1 MPAPGL
7 DLAREY
13 DVSAFVP
20 AFASTLAA
28 WGERARTVR
37 NDLPG
42 HYNLAYGPGAAEQL
56 DLFCADTGPHAA
68 PLLVFL
74 HGGFW
79 RRLHKDDFTWAAPA
93 YVQRGV
99 SVAIVNY
106 GLAPATTLDTIV
118 DQTRRAIA
126 WLYRQADA
134 FGIDRRRIVVAGH
147 SAGGHLTCMALATDW
162 PALDR
167 TLPARLVAGGIALSP
182 LADLAPLAHV
192 PFLHSDL
199 DFTPERI
206 AALLAGDRAGGDRRG
221 RQSAAILVVREG
233 GGYGGFND
241 RYMDLRVDDDPDPVA
256 KLKDLVELHHL
267 YFGTPRP
274 EDRIPID
281 AALAREIQRLLRHVG
296 LYTGEITGV
305 YDEATRRALE
315 TLFGIENLEE
325 RWQPGDAIDRVAW
338 EFLRRRFPLPE
349 GDA

>member
-1 MPAPGL
+1 MFPCATFSIVAFDPARQEWGVAVASKFLAAGAVVPWARAGAGAVATQSYANTRFGPEGL
-7 DLAREY
+7 DRMAEGL
-13 DVSAFVP
+13 SAEE
-20 AFASTLAA
+20 TLAHLLA
-28 WGERARTVR
+28 ADPEREKRQVGLVDRAGRAAAFTGAECLPWAGHRIGEGFCCQGNLLVDARTLEAMAETFVKAT
-37 NDLPG
+37 G
-42 HYNLAYGPGAAEQL
+42 ELA
-56 DLFCADTGPHAA
+56 D
-68 PLLVFL
+68 
-74 HGGFW
+74 
-79 RRLHKDDFTWAAPA
+79 
-93 YVQRGV
+93 
-99 SVAIVNY
+99 
-106 GLAPATTLDTIV
+106 
-118 DQTRRAIA
+118 
-126 WLYRQADA
+126 
-134 FGIDRRRIVVAGH
+134 
-147 SAGGHLTCMALATDW
+147 
-162 PALDR
+162 
-167 TLPARLVAGGIALSP
+167 RLV
-182 LADLAPLAHV
+182 
-192 PFLHSDL
+192 
-199 DFTPERI
+199 

-338 EFLRRRFPLPE
+338 EFLRRRFPLLE

>member
-1 MPAPGL
+1 MFPCATFSIVAFDPARQEWGVAVASKFLAAGAVVPWARAGAGAVATQSYANTRFGPEGL
-7 DLAREY
+7 DRMAEGL
-13 DVSAFVP
+13 SAEE
-20 AFASTLAA
+20 TLAHLLA
-28 WGERARTVR
+28 ADPEREKRQVGLVDRAGRAAAFTGAECLPWAGHQIGEGFCCQGNLLVDARTLEAMAETFVKAT
-37 NDLPG
+37 G
-42 HYNLAYGPGAAEQL
+42 ELA
-56 DLFCADTGPHAA
+56 D
-68 PLLVFL
+68 
-74 HGGFW
+74 
-79 RRLHKDDFTWAAPA
+79 
-93 YVQRGV
+93 
-99 SVAIVNY
+99 
-106 GLAPATTLDTIV
+106 
-118 DQTRRAIA
+118 
-126 WLYRQADA
+126 
-134 FGIDRRRIVVAGH
+134 
-147 SAGGHLTCMALATDW
+147 
-162 PALDR
+162 
-167 TLPARLVAGGIALSP
+167 RLV
-182 LADLAPLAHV
+182 
-192 PFLHSDL
+192 
-199 DFTPERI
+199 

-241 RYMDLRVDDDPDPVA
+241 RYMVLRVDDDPDPVA

>member
-1 MPAPGL
+1 MFPCATFSIVAFDPARQEWGVAVASKFLAAGAVVPWARAGAGAVATQSYANTRFGPEGL
-7 DLAREY
+7 DRMAEGL
-13 DVSAFVP
+13 SAEE
-20 AFASTLAA
+20 TLAHLLA
-28 WGERARTVR
+28 ADPEREKRQVGLVDRAGRAAAFTGAECLPWAGHRIGEGFCCQGNLLVDARTLEAMAETFVKAT
-37 NDLPG
+37 G
-42 HYNLAYGPGAAEQL
+42 ELA
-56 DLFCADTGPHAA
+56 D
-68 PLLVFL
+68 
-74 HGGFW
+74 
-79 RRLHKDDFTWAAPA
+79 
-93 YVQRGV
+93 
-99 SVAIVNY
+99 
-106 GLAPATTLDTIV
+106 
-118 DQTRRAIA
+118 
-126 WLYRQADA
+126 
-134 FGIDRRRIVVAGH
+134 
-147 SAGGHLTCMALATDW
+147 
-162 PALDR
+162 
-167 TLPARLVAGGIALSP
+167 RLV
-182 LADLAPLAHV
+182 
-192 PFLHSDL
+192 
-199 DFTPERI
+199 

-221 RQSAAILVVREG
+221 RQSAAILVVRQG

-325 RWQPGDAIDRVAW
+325 RWQPGDAIDRVVW

>member
-1 MPAPGL
+1 MFPCATFSIVAFDPARQEWGVAVASKFLAAGAVVPWARAGAGAVATQSYANTRFGPEGL
-7 DLAREY
+7 DRMAEGL
-13 DVSAFVP
+13 SAEE
-20 AFASTLAA
+20 TLAHLLA
-28 WGERARTVR
+28 ADPEREKRQVGLVDRAGRAAAFTGAECLPWAGHRIGEGFCCQGNLLVDART
-37 NDLPG
+37 LE
-42 HYNLAYGPGAAEQL
+42 AMAET
-56 DLFCADTGPHAA
+56 FVKATGEPAD
-68 PLLVFL
+68 
-74 HGGFW
+74 
-79 RRLHKDDFTWAAPA
+79 
-93 YVQRGV
+93 
-99 SVAIVNY
+99 
-106 GLAPATTLDTIV
+106 
-118 DQTRRAIA
+118 
-126 WLYRQADA
+126 
-134 FGIDRRRIVVAGH
+134 
-147 SAGGHLTCMALATDW
+147 
-162 PALDR
+162 
-167 TLPARLVAGGIALSP
+167 RLV
-182 LADLAPLAHV
+182 
-192 PFLHSDL
+192 
-199 DFTPERI
+199 

>member
-1 MPAPGL
+1 MILCATFSIVAFDPARQEWGVAVASKFLAAGAVVPWARAGAGAVATQSYANTRFGPEGL
-7 DLAREY
+7 DRMAEGL
-13 DVSAFVP
+13 SAEE
-20 AFASTLAA
+20 TLAHLLA
-28 WGERARTVR
+28 ADPEREKRQVGLVDRAGRAAAFTGTECLPWAGHRIGEGFCCQGNLLVDARTLEAMAETFVKAT
-37 NDLPG
+37 G
-42 HYNLAYGPGAAEQL
+42 ELA
-56 DLFCADTGPHAA
+56 D
-68 PLLVFL
+68 
-74 HGGFW
+74 
-79 RRLHKDDFTWAAPA
+79 
-93 YVQRGV
+93 
-99 SVAIVNY
+99 
-106 GLAPATTLDTIV
+106 
-118 DQTRRAIA
+118 
-126 WLYRQADA
+126 
-134 FGIDRRRIVVAGH
+134 
-147 SAGGHLTCMALATDW
+147 
-162 PALDR
+162 
-167 TLPARLVAGGIALSP
+167 RLV
-182 LADLAPLAHV
+182 
-192 PFLHSDL
+192 
-199 DFTPERI
+199 T
-206 AALLAGDRAGGDRRG
+206 ALLAGDRAGGDRRG

-296 LYTGEITGV
+296 LYTGEITEV

>member
-1 MPAPGL
+1 MILCATFSIVAFDPARQEWGVAVASKFLAAGAVVPWARAGAGAVATQSYANTRFGPEGL
-7 DLAREY
+7 DRMAKGL
-13 DVSAFVP
+13 SAEE
-20 AFASTLAA
+20 TLAHLLA
-28 WGERARTVR
+28 ADPEREKRQVGLVDRAGRAAAFTGAECLPWAGHRIGEGFCCQGNLLVDARTLEAMAETFVKTT
-37 NDLPG
+37 G
-42 HYNLAYGPGAAEQL
+42 ELA
-56 DLFCADTGPHAA
+56 D
-68 PLLVFL
+68 
-74 HGGFW
+74 
-79 RRLHKDDFTWAAPA
+79 
-93 YVQRGV
+93 
-99 SVAIVNY
+99 
-106 GLAPATTLDTIV
+106 
-118 DQTRRAIA
+118 
-126 WLYRQADA
+126 
-134 FGIDRRRIVVAGH
+134 
-147 SAGGHLTCMALATDW
+147 
-162 PALDR
+162 
-167 TLPARLVAGGIALSP
+167 RLV
-182 LADLAPLAHV
+182 
-192 PFLHSDL
+192 
-199 DFTPERI
+199 

-274 EDRIPID
+274 EDQIPID

>member
-1 MPAPGL
+1 MFPCATFSIVAFDPARQEWGVAVASKFLAAGAVVPWARAGAGAVATQSYANTRFGPEGL
-7 DLAREY
+7 DRMAEGL
-13 DVSAFVP
+13 SAEE
-20 AFASTLAA
+20 TLAHLLA
-28 WGERARTVR
+28 ADPEREKRQVGLVDRAGRAAAFTGAECLPWAGHRIGEGFCCQGNLLVDARTLEAMAETFVKAT
-37 NDLPG
+37 G
-42 HYNLAYGPGAAEQL
+42 ELA
-56 DLFCADTGPHAA
+56 D
-68 PLLVFL
+68 
-74 HGGFW
+74 
-79 RRLHKDDFTWAAPA
+79 
-93 YVQRGV
+93 
-99 SVAIVNY
+99 
-106 GLAPATTLDTIV
+106 
-118 DQTRRAIA
+118 
-126 WLYRQADA
+126 
-134 FGIDRRRIVVAGH
+134 
-147 SAGGHLTCMALATDW
+147 
-162 PALDR
+162 
-167 TLPARLVAGGIALSP
+167 RLVA
-182 LADLAPLAHV
+182 
-192 PFLHSDL
+192 
-199 DFTPERI
+199 
-206 AALLAGDRAGGDRRG
+206 ALLAGGDRRG

>member
-1 MPAPGL
+1 MFPCATFSIVAFDPARQEWGVAVASKFLAAGAVVPWARAGAGAVATQSYANTRFGPEGL
-7 DLAREY
+7 DRMAEGL
-13 DVSAFVP
+13 SAEE
-20 AFASTLAA
+20 TLAHLLA
-28 WGERARTVR
+28 ADPEREKRQVGLVDRAGRAAAFTGAECLPWAGHRIGEGFCCQGNLLVDARTLEAMAETFVKAT
-37 NDLPG
+37 G
-42 HYNLAYGPGAAEQL
+42 ELA
-56 DLFCADTGPHAA
+56 D
-68 PLLVFL
+68 
-74 HGGFW
+74 
-79 RRLHKDDFTWAAPA
+79 
-93 YVQRGV
+93 
-99 SVAIVNY
+99 
-106 GLAPATTLDTIV
+106 
-118 DQTRRAIA
+118 
-126 WLYRQADA
+126 
-134 FGIDRRRIVVAGH
+134 
-147 SAGGHLTCMALATDW
+147 
-162 PALDR
+162 
-167 TLPARLVAGGIALSP
+167 RLV
-182 LADLAPLAHV
+182 
-192 PFLHSDL
+192 
-199 DFTPERI
+199 

-267 YFGTPRP
+267 YFGIPRP

-296 LYTGEITGV
+296 LYTGEITGF